1 MCIRDRYTKDFS
13 WGFYCTNNYQQAYRW
28 ADRRSADGLVNV
40 YRYVENPDLKILR
53 FPEMSDEWLDFIAK
67 CRAGETHP
75 YDIVEGPMADDTIW
89 DYVNGFTSGQISRE
103 AFWALAK
110 FKHQTHQISFHT
122 VNALHCLTFERSE
135 PIHDRKEMCI
145 RDRYYNG
152 IVALFI
158 EGERYEQ
165 EKTSL

>member
-1 MCIRDRYTKDFS
+1 MREILLYHGSKEEVVYPEIRITRYTKDFS

-28 ADRRSADGLVNV
+28 ADRRSADGLVNI
-40 YRYVENPDLKILR
+40 YRYVENPELKILR

-75 YDIVEGPMADDTIW
+75 YDIVEGPMSDDTIW

-110 FKHQTHQISFHT
+110 FKHPTHQISFHT
-122 VNALHCLTFERSE
+122 ANALRCLTFERSE
-135 PIHDRKEMCI
+135 HIHD
-145 RDRYYNG
+145 G
-152 IVALFI
+152 
-158 EGERYEQ
+158 
-165 EKTSL
+165 KTDE

>member
-1 MCIRDRYTKDFS
+1 MSEILLYHGSKEEVVYPEIRITRYTKDFS

-28 ADRRSADGLVNV
+28 ADRRSADGIVNV

-110 FKHQTHQISFHT
+110 FKHPTQQIRFHT
-122 VNALHCLTFERSE
+122 VNALHSQALERSE
-135 PIHDRKEMCI
+135 PIHDRK
-145 RDRYYNG
+145 
-152 IVALFI
+152 A
-158 EGERYEQ
+158 
-165 EKTSL
+165 EK

>member
-1 MCIRDRYTKDFS
+1 MSEILLYHGSKEEVVYPEIRITRYTKDFS
-13 WGFYCTNNYQQAYRW
+13 WGFYCTNSYQQAYRW
-28 ADRRSADGLVNV
+28 ADRRSADGIVNV

-110 FKHQTHQISFHT
+110 FKHPTHQISFYT

-135 PIHDRKEMCI
+135 PIHDRK
-145 RDRYYNG
+145 
-152 IVALFI
+152 A
-158 EGERYEQ
+158 
-165 EKTSL
+165 EK